1 MVSGT
6 AIDFPAAAS
15 NRGEMPSGPVALFVF
30 KAIILFAT
38 SPYDTRASYIY
49 GAGLRFIV
57 VIVRYCGLLL
67 SASFIPT
74 VAKKQFSKSAFS
86 LSSTARDSSS
96 RFSGPIS
103 FWALGLVALDRR
115 FQ

>member
-1 MVSGT
+1 
-6 AIDFPAAAS
+6 
-15 NRGEMPSGPVALFVF
+15 MPSGPVALFVF
-30 KAIILFAT
+30 KVISLFTT
-38 SPYDTRASYIY
+38 SPYDTRASYIH
-49 GAGLRFIV
+49 GAGLGFKA

-86 LSSTARDSSS
+86 LSSTARASSS
-96 RFSGPIS
+96 RFSGRIG
-103 FWALGLVALDRR
+103 FRALGLVALDSR